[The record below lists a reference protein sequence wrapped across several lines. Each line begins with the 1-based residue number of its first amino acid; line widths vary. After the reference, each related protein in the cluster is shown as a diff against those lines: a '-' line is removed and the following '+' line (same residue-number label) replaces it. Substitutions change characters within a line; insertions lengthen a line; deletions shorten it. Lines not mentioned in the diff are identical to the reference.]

1 MSEETIINEYLELCD
16 VIQNSEETGIKFNK
30 LAEWIRKH
38 LGVSQVVISRFTR
51 VNSNYYGIWEANS
64 VGKNGKRGLIE
75 REPTISLKKRRE
87 INPPNKAKTLSYD
100 ELELVNVN
108 IENPEIR
115 VTYVPA
121 LSERGIPLGAI
132 FIIDEKAE
140 AILKSHQ
147 LTLKL
152 LAFKLAELLISD
164 TNEADLENFSPK
176 EKHLRDFFLL
186 VEKFPLP
193 VYVTDIEGN
202 FLYISPSFT
211 KLTGY
216 ASPVEIKILG
226 KLFDDPEE
234 RKREIEIILKKGSI
248 TNYHLR
254 IISKFG
260 EKKEIYDTAALI
272 EGQIWGIFFD
282 ITDFVRQKKEL
293 SDTLEMQEFLND
305 QIFKT
310 VNLLQKTQIAAIKTL
325 AKLAEFRDR
334 ETGNHLIRM
343 SEYASTLAEEVYKR
357 DPYSFKISKEYQNDI
372 YLSSMLHDIGKVG
385 VPDSILLKPGKL
397 EEHEWEIMKKH
408 TIWGW
413 EILNEADK
421 ELGEQSFLTLAS
433 IIAFHHHEKYDGT
446 GYPTGLK
453 GEKIPLSARITT
465 IGDVY
470 DALTSKRP
478 YKEPWPHEK
487 AVEEFKNQRGKHFDP
502 ILVDIFLEIENNFA
516 KIRKKFSD

>member
-1 MSEETIINEYLELCD
+1 MCGETIIREYLQLCD
-16 VIQNSEETGIKFNK
+16 TIQSSNDTTTKLNQ
-30 LAEWIRKH
+30 LAEWIREH
-38 LGVSQVVISRFTR
+38 IGVSQVAISRFVR
-51 VNSNYYGIWEANS
+51 INDKCYSILEANS
-64 VGKNGKRGLIE
+64 VAENRKDEVTENE
-75 REPTISLKKRRE
+75 SAISLKKLLE
-87 INPPNKAKTLSYD
+87 TKPPNSTRVLGHD
-100 ELELVNVN
+100 ELEILNVE
-108 IENPEIR
+108 IEKPEIR
-115 VTYVPA
+115 VIYAPA
-121 LSERGIPLGAI
+121 LSEKGIPLGAI
-132 FIIDEKAE
+132 FIIDERAE
-140 AILKSHQ
+140 GILKTHQ

-152 LAFKLAELLISD
+152 LTFKLKDLLINDTEDMSSD
-164 TNEADLENFSPK
+164 SLSFK
-176 EKHLRDFFLL
+176 EKRLKDFFLL
-186 VEKFPLP
+186 GEKLSLP

-216 ASPVEIKILG
+216 TNPFEIKILG

-234 RKREIEIILKKGSI
+234 RKREIEIILRSGSVR
-248 TNYHLR
+248 NYHIR
-254 IISKFG
+254 IISKSG
-260 EKKEIYDTAALI
+260 DRKDIHDTATLVD
-272 EGQIWGIFFD
+272 GQIWGIFFD

-310 VNLLQKTQIAAIKTL
+310 VNLLQKTQVAAIKTL

-334 ETGNHLIRM
+334 ETGNHLMRM

-357 DPYSFKISKEYQNDI
+357 DPYPFKISKEYQQDI

-397 EEHEWEIMKKH
+397 EKHEWEIMKKH

-413 EILNEADK
+413 EILNEADT

-433 IIAFHHHEKYDGT
+433 IIALHHHEKYDGT

-487 AVEEFKNQRGKHFDP
+487 AVEEFKTQKGKHFDP
-502 ILVDIFLEIENNFA
+502 ILVDIFLDIEHKFEQ
-516 KIRKKFSD
+516 IRKKLSD